1 MLHISHILQISARP
15 RWTGSVCLQRDQ
27 LGRNAGVQRNDV
39 PRFGWICW
47 ISLLRG
53 AHKNAA
59 HSNDVDIQ
67 IPPYSSFSSSIAL
80 YYSIY
85 IILMSYMSS
94 QTGENK
100 RTNKNQLNPITK
112 IHQTHPNT
120 SKHDAPKPLEITLRD
135 PTSPDFLQL
144 WTFQVANVLVIA
156 EASDVVCVILF
167 RMQSISYSILK
178 CYIICICI
186 LYRL

>member
-1 MLHISHILQISARP
+1 MSHILQIPARP

-59 HSNDVDIQ
+59 RSNDVDIQ
-67 IPPYSSFSSSIAL
+67 IPPYSSCSSSIAL

-85 IILMSYMSS
+85 IYMYTCIFSCPICPS
-94 QTGENK
+94 KQEKKK

-120 SKHDAPKPLEITLRD
+120 MHQSHLKSPYGILRV
-135 PTSPDFLQL
+135 PTSF
-144 WTFQVANVLVIA
+144 NC
-156 EASDVVCVILF
+156 ELF
-167 RMQSISYSILK
+167 RLQTCWWLLKHLMSCMSYYSV
-178 CYIICICI
+178 CNP
-186 LYRL
+186 